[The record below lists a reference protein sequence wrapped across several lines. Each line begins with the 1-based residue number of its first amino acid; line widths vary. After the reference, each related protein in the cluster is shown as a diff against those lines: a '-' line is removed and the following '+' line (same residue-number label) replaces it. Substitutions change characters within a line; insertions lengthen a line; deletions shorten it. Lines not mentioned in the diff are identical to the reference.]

1 MQNRQLHL
9 LVTPYQNRKM
19 PVYRWYNYNH
29 SFSRDL
35 VIRIIEKFNLAS
47 NDKILDPFCGT
58 GTTLL
63 ACKEMGISSI
73 GIDILPLSVFISNA
87 KVIQYDDN
95 FIKKS
100 ILEIKN
106 IIKFKNYKY
115 VTNMREEILGKYFQS
130 KTLFHII
137 LVNEWCRIQRSKQL
151 KYFFLTALMS
161 ILEKLSYA
169 RKDGGFLRILPKK
182 KTDDFFCLFF
192 NKIEEML
199 KDIKFLNNLPS
210 VYSQAV
216 EGDARQ
222 IRFEDEEFSAIITSP
237 PYLNRHDYTRVY
249 MLELFTCFIDSND
262 SLKNLRYRTLR
273 SHVEAKK
280 MFDSNAY
287 ITPQALSET
296 LKELIK
302 RPLPNRQVI
311 KMIKG
316 YFEDIYIVLKECKR
330 VVKKKGK
337 IAFVIGDVRYGGIKI
352 PVNDILLDL
361 GNRINL
367 SLKEK
372 IVARIRGNS
381 PQQMG
386 KYGKDPVEEC
396 ILVWEKK

>member
-1 MQNRQLHL
+1 MQNSQLHL
-9 LVTPYQNRKM
+9 LVTPYQNRKL

-35 VIRIIEKFNLAS
+35 VIKIIEKYNLGS
-47 NDKILDPFCGT
+47 KDKILDPFCGT

-87 KVIQYDDN
+87 KVINYN
-95 FIKKS
+95 KNCIKKS

-106 IIKFKNYKY
+106 VLEFKDYKSAP
-115 VTNMREEILGKYFQS
+115 NMREEILGKYFQS
-130 KTLFHII
+130 KTLLYIM

-151 KYFFLTALMS
+151 KYFFLTAMMS

-182 KTDDFFCLFF
+182 KTADFFTLFF
-192 NKIEEML
+192 NQVEKML
-199 KDIKFLNNLPS
+199 EDIQFLNNLPS
-210 VYSQAV
+210 VYSQAF

-222 IRFEDEEFSAIITSP
+222 IKFEDEAFSMVITSP

-249 MLELFTCFIDSND
+249 MLELFTCFLDSND

-280 MFDSNAY
+280 MFDGNGY
-287 ITPQALSET
+287 ITPQVLAEILTE
-296 LKELIK
+296 LKK
-302 RPLPNRQVI
+302 RPLPNKQVI
-311 KMIKG
+311 NMIEG
-316 YFEDIYIVLKECKR
+316 YFEDIYVVLKECKR

-352 PVNDILLDL
+352 PVNDILIDL
-361 GNRINL
+361 SDRLNL
-367 SLKEK
+367 SIKEK
-372 IVARIRGNS
+372 IVARVRGNS